1 MYSMEKRH
9 FFACVLVLMSMVA
22 CTSKSKPI
30 ISDYAGLNTQILK
43 GWNTWDNRSISTQVL
58 LPEGVAFNLRINDT
72 VNGGQLDMMF
82 PGNRA
87 AGAEKVWTIAHTPDG
102 SFTDFYVTWRD
113 MGMRVQTASDGD
125 ELHILITPSDTMAN
139 TGTLEVTG
147 KMMYGKP
154 GAFSK
159 ENKML
164 VASLSD
170 KMITLSSSA
179 NDISNASDTFFR
191 FTFDQT
197 LALSTRK
204 KADVDNVKKII
215 QEHSDAYWQTVK
227 QQGKVAEVYNVI
239 QNSLNWQVVHDHVK
253 NRAVTPVSRPWSYGW
268 GKGQEGGY
276 VLFCWDNFFAAYMH
290 SIESKQL
297 AFNEAIQMCNEIDD
311 CGFVP
316 NYSASFDI
324 KSRDRSQPPV
334 GSMMVLEI
342 YKKYPER
349 WFLEKVF
356 DQLLTWNRWWE
367 TNRDTLG
374 YLCWGSNPAPSP
386 TNDKRELTQNCFDAA
401 SNESGLDNTPMYDGV
416 VFDTITHLLPMAD
429 VGLMG
434 LYIGDCHA
442 LAEMAALLDRKDA
455 RMELLARAEKY
466 NRKLSAMWS
475 EEKGIYLNYD
485 LVKNQPST
493 RISPTNFYP
502 LIGKTPTQQQAE
514 RMMKEHFYNPD
525 EFWGEYIIPS
535 ISRNDTAYT
544 GKDYWRGSIWAP
556 MNFLVY
562 WGMRNYDLP
571 QARTDLAQKSA
582 NLLLGEWNRYAWVRE
597 NYHAETG
604 TFPGDRSDHFYHWG
618 ALLGMIY
625 YLENAEK

>member
-1 MYSMEKRH
+1 MVKRP
-9 FFACVLVLMSMVA
+9 FFACVLAVLSIMA
-22 CTSKSKPI
+22 CTTDKKTET
-30 ISDYAGLNTQILK
+30 SDYATLNNTILK

-58 LPEGVAFNLRINDT
+58 MPDGVAFNIRINDT
-72 VNGGQLDMMF
+72 VNEGQLSLMF

-87 AGAEKVWTIAHTPDG
+87 EGSEKVWTIAHTPDG
-102 SFTDFYVTWRD
+102 SFTDFYVTWRGI
-113 MGMRVQTASDGD
+113 GMRVQTASEGD
-125 ELHILITPSDTMAN
+125 ELHILVTPSDTMPN
-139 TGTLEVTG
+139 TGTFEVVG
-147 KMMYGKP
+147 NMLYGKP

-159 ENKML
+159 ENARLTATLPDKSI
-164 VASLSD
+164 SLSA
-170 KMITLSSSA
+170 SVS
-179 NDISNASDTFFR
+179 DISGPGDTLFR
-191 FTFDQT
+191 FAFGQPV
-197 LALSTRK
+197 ALSTDK
-204 KADVDNVKKII
+204 KTSADKVKKII

-227 QQGKVAEVYNVI
+227 SKGKVAEVYNVI
-239 QNSLNWQVVHDHVK
+239 QNSLNWLVVHDHVK
-253 NRAVTPVSRPWSYGW
+253 NRAITPVSRPWSYGW
-268 GKGQEGGY
+268 GNRLEGGY
-276 VLFCWDNFFAAYMH
+276 VLFCWDNFFAAYMY

-316 NYSASFDI
+316 NYSGPFDI

-386 TNDKRELTQNCFDAA
+386 TNDKRELTQNCFEAA

-416 VFDTITHLLPMAD
+416 VFDTLTHLLPVAD

-434 LYIGDCHA
+434 LYVGDCQA
-442 LAEMAALLDRKDA
+442 LAEIAALLGRKDA
-455 RMELLARAEKY
+455 QDELLARADKY
-466 NRKLSAMWS
+466 NRKLSTMWS

-485 LVKNQPST
+485 LVKKQPST

-502 LIGKTPTQQQAE
+502 LISKTATQQQAE
-514 RMMKEHFYNPD
+514 RMIKDHFYNPD
-525 EFWGEYIIPS
+525 EFWGVFIMPS
-535 ISRNDTAYT
+535 IARNDTAYT
-544 GKDYWRGSIWAP
+544 GKDYWRGSIWGP

-562 WGMRNYDLP
+562 WGMRNYDLT
-571 QARTDLAQKSA
+571 QARTDMAQKSA
-582 NLLLGEWNRYAWVRE
+582 NLLLGEWNRKAWVRE

-604 TFPGDRSDHFYHWG
+604 TFPGSRSDHFYHWG

-625 YLENAEK
+625 YLEHHDTQQ